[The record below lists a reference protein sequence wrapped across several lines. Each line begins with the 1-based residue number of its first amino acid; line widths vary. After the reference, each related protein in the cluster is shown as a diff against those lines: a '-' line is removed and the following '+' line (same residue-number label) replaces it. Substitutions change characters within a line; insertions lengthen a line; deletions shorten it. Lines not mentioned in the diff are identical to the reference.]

1 MSFLHLSIS
10 SLGAVV
16 ADDPEVLSLRAEDAS
31 GSFGILSGHA
41 DFLTALGVSIVSWR
55 GADGAPGYC
64 AVRNG
69 ILTVSHGTGGA
80 VATREGHVGDDLG
93 TLEHDVL
100 ARYRE
105 RRYLTTDEARPEAVA
120 RRAARG
126 HRTARANI
134 ADLVDDGSFVEYG
147 SFAIA
152 AQRRRR
158 IIGADKMQP

>member
-1 MSFLHLSIS
+1 MKLRITDPTAILVD
-10 SLGAVV
+10 ADV
-16 ADDPEVLSLRAEDAS
+16 ASVRAEDAS

-55 GADGAPGYC
+55 GPDGALGYC

-69 ILTVSHGTGGA
+69 ILTVSHGTEVA

-105 RRYLTTDEARPEAVA
+105 RDEGERSE
-120 RRAARG
+120 
-126 HRTARANI
+126 RTASAKLRMQAI
-134 ADLVDDGSFVEYG
+134 RHMVEALQG
-147 SFAIA
+147 GG
-152 AQRRRR
+152 RE
-158 IIGADKMQP
+158 IGL